1 MADKSMILSAEAE
14 AALLKPIDEYV
25 GKIQKQIDALR
36 VEGSDK
42 VNSLKNQIAIAKE
55 KKGRICVERESYSR
69 DYEIKF
75 YHYTKS
81 GSLSK
86 TATYVGFYIW
96 INDTDEEIKEK
107 LKNTFSLAL

>member
-1 MADKSMILSAEAE
+1 MELRELINAKNEAIKKSSEMQ
-14 AALLKPIDEYV
+14 KN
-25 GKIQKQIDALR
+25 KIIELCRECGLYD
-36 VEGSDK
+36 VD
-42 VNSLKNQIAIAKE
+42 VIAKE

-75 YHYTKS
+75 YRYTKS

>member
-1 MADKSMILSAEAE
+1 MELREIINAKDEAIKKYNE
-14 AALLKPIDEYV
+14 MRKNKL
-25 GKIQKQIDALR
+25 
-36 VEGSDK
+36 VELCRECGLYD
-42 VNSLKNQIAIAKE
+42 VDVIAKE
-55 KKGRICVERESYSR
+55 KKGRIYVEKESSFR

-86 TATYVGFYIW
+86 TASYVGFYIW
-96 INDTDEEIKEK
+96 TSDTDEEIKEK

>member
-1 MADKSMILSAEAE
+1 MELREIINAKREAIE
-14 AALLKPIDEYV
+14 KYSEM
-25 GKIQKQIDALR
+25 QKNKLIELCRECGLYD
-36 VEGSDK
+36 VD
-42 VNSLKNQIAIAKE
+42 VIAKE
-55 KKGRICVERESYSR
+55 KKGRIYVEKESYSS

-86 TATYVGFYIW
+86 MPTYTGIYFW
-96 INDTDEEIKEK
+96 KEDTDEKIKEK

>member
-1 MADKSMILSAEAE
+1 MELRELINAKNEAIKKYSE
-14 AALLKPIDEYV
+14 MQKN
-25 GKIQKQIDALR
+25 KIIELCRECGLYD
-36 VEGSDK
+36 VD
-42 VNSLKNQIAIAKE
+42 VIAKE

-75 YHYTKS
+75 YHYTKI

-86 TATYVGFYIW
+86 TATYVGFYILT
-96 INDTDEEIKEK
+96 NDTDEEIKEK